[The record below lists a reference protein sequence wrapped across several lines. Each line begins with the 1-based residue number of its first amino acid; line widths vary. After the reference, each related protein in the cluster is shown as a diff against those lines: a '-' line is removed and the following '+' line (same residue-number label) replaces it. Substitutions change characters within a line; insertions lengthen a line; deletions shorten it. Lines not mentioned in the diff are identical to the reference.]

1 MTDKDEVHGEGNY
14 AASRQYNQATRKFA
28 QSGNVERAARKAAP
42 GSRQEAEEMKRAED
56 IGRSRSKGEDPEL
69 YEDAEDEE
77 SLDQDLDH
85 DIDST
90 DTRP

>member
-1 MTDKDEVHGEGNY
+1 MTDKDKVHGEGDY

-69 YEDAEDEE
+69 YESVEDLLDLDDEE
-77 SLDQDLDH
+77 RKDED
-85 DIDST
+85 DS
-90 DTRP
+90 RP